1 MDKLSRQEW
10 ENALE
15 KIAVGAGKAWLE
27 DMRSKENYDADELG
41 QKGVHDRVLMR
52 LMEEYPYE
60 KVSNSDIK
68 ALEKT
73 KTLDWANF
81 VNGVGGDPRAVRE
94 KSDIDKYL
102 PLLKGVAKEGQD
114 WYSIGADALKYRAA
128 NEFGFPYTKEGFAE
142 FLGNLGNY
150 QKMYDRG
157 QLVKEMDD
165 KYPVRSTIAKLM
177 FPTAYKGIENAVA
190 DPDNSDL
197 SAAQAAGL
205 TGLDALVDAGQFLAP
220 SVQMPGSYFARRAL
234 ANATADA
241 VLQGALEAGR
251 QAGGASIADVEP
263 DYVSVPIATIT
274 AGATRPALIGT
285 SQQMLSGFTGPGAT
299 SFREGIAG
307 SMRVGNPVVQERQA
321 LADGIDLY
329 NSMLKREASLT
340 GGPVIPGVN
349 QRTVVLDLPGK
360 KKVGQAQAADMLRGV
375 LDPLKGK
382 RTVKETVSP
391 DGVRTTE
398 FFEGPVP
405 ESGPIDKERLLDLYD
420 NLYPGFS
427 GELKNGKFVV
437 SGKTGRVAAV
447 GDPENSATMAKINKF
462 LTPKTEEILRTVIP
476 RKMAELEGMNKAY
489 RAGMRVGTVLGDVG
503 GRVEPVIKVNPLNPF
518 VSDSPLSDR
527 PDAYKDTQWYQNLS
541 DRSKAIVDAVFTGK
555 QSGN

>member
-60 KVSNSDIK
+60 KISNSDIK

-73 KTLDWANF
+73 KALDWANF
-81 VNGVGGDPRAVRE
+81 VNRVGGDPRAVRE
-94 KSDIDKYL
+94 KPDIDKYL

-114 WYSIGADALKYRAA
+114 WYSIPAESLKYMAS
-128 NEFGFPYTKEGFAE
+128 NEYGFPYTKEGFAE
-142 FLGNLGNY
+142 FLGNLGEY

-157 QLVKEMDD
+157 QVVKEMDD
-165 KYPVRSTIAKLM
+165 KYPVRSTIAKLI

-190 DPDNSDL
+190 DPENHDL
-197 SAAQAAGL
+197 SAVQAAGL
-205 TGLDALVDAGQFLAP
+205 TGLDGIVDLGQFISP

-251 QAGGASIADVEP
+251 QAGGASIADVDP
-263 DYVSVPIATIT
+263 DYVSVPLATIT

-285 SQQMLSGFTGPGAT
+285 TQQLLSGFTGPAAT
-299 SFREGIAG
+299 SFRRGMMA
-307 SMRVGNPVVQERQA
+307 SMKAGNPVFHERQA
-321 LADGIDLY
+321 LEDGIDLY
-329 NSMLKREASLT
+329 NSMLKRESNLANSK
-340 GGPVIPGVN
+340 PIPGVN
-349 QRTVVLDLPGK
+349 PKTVVLDLAEK
-360 KKVGQAQAADMLRGV
+360 KKIGQAESADKLRSV
-375 LDPLKGK
+375 LDPLRGK
-382 RTVKETVSP
+382 ITVKETVSP
-391 DGVRTTE
+391 NGARTTDI
-398 FFEGPVP
+398 FEGPVP
-405 ESGPIDKERLLDLYD
+405 EKGAINKEKLLNLYD
-420 NLYPGFS
+420 KLYPGFS
-427 GELKNGKFVV
+427 GELKNGKVAISDQV
-437 SGKTGRVAAV
+437 GRVAAV
-447 GDPENSATMAKINKF
+447 ADKENSATMKKINKF

-476 RKMAELEGMNKAY
+476 SKMSELEGMNNAY
-489 RAGMRVGTVLGDVG
+489 RNGLWWGNLLGDVG
-503 GRVEPVIKVNPLNPF
+503 GRVEPTIKLNPLNPF

-527 PDAYKDTQWYQNLS
+527 PGAYKDTQWYQNLS
-541 DRSKAIVDAVFTGK
+541 DRSKAIVDAVYTGK

>member
-1 MDKLSRQEW
+1 MNKLSRQEW

-41 QKGVHDRVLMR
+41 QKGVHDRVLTR

-73 KTLDWANF
+73 KALDWANF
-81 VNGVGGDPRAVRE
+81 VNRVGGDPRAVRE
-94 KSDIDKYL
+94 KPDIDKYL

-114 WYSIGADALKYRAA
+114 WYSIGADALKYMAS
-128 NEFGFPYTKEGFAE
+128 NEYGFPYTKEGFAE

-157 QLVKEMDD
+157 QLVKEMDEE
-165 KYPVRSTIAKLM
+165 YPVRSTIAKLI
-177 FPTAYKGIENAVA
+177 FPTAYKGINNAVA

-205 TGLDALVDAGQFLAP
+205 TGLDGIVDLGQFLAP

-251 QAGGASIADVEP
+251 QAGGASIADVDP
-263 DYVSVPIATIT
+263 DYVSVPLATIT

-285 SQQMLSGFTGPGAT
+285 TQQLLSGFTGPAAT
-299 SFREGIAG
+299 SFRRGMMA
-307 SMRVGNPVVQERQA
+307 SMKAGNPVFHERQA
-321 LADGIDLY
+321 LEDGIDLY
-329 NSMLKREASLT
+329 NSLLKREANLAKS
-340 GGPVIPGVN
+340 PSVPGVN
-349 QRTVVLDLPGK
+349 PKTVVLDLPGK
-360 KKVGQAQAADMLRGV
+360 KRIGSAESADKLRGV
-375 LDPLKGK
+375 LDPLRGK

-391 DGVRTTE
+391 NGSRTTD
-398 FFEGPVP
+398 FFEGPAP
-405 ESGPIDKERLLDLYD
+405 EFGAINKEKLLNLYD

-437 SGKTGRVAAV
+437 SDKTGRVAAV
-447 GDPENSATMAKINKF
+447 SDKENSATMAKINKF

-476 RKMAELEGMNKAY
+476 SKMSELEGMNNAY
-489 RAGMRVGTVLGDVG
+489 RNGLWWGNLLGDVG
-503 GRVEPVIKVNPLNPF
+503 GRVEPTIKVNPLNPF

-527 PDAYKDTQWYQNLS
+527 PGAYKDTQWYQNLS
-541 DRSKAIVDAVFTGK
+541 DRSKAIVDAVYTGK

>member
-1 MDKLSRQEW
+1 MDKLSRYEW

-27 DMRSKENYDADELG
+27 DMRSKENYDADEIG

-52 LMEEYPYE
+52 LMEEYPYD

-73 KTLDWANF
+73 KALDWANF
-81 VNGVGGDPRAVRE
+81 VNRVGGDPRAVRE
-94 KSDIDKYL
+94 KADIDKYL
-102 PLLKGVAKEGQD
+102 PLLNGVAKEGQD

-165 KYPVRSTIAKLM
+165 KYPVRSTIAKLL
-177 FPTAYKGIENAVA
+177 FPTAYKGINNAVA

-285 SQQMLSGFTGPGAT
+285 SQQMLSGFTGPGAN

-340 GGPVIPGVN
+340 QDVN
-349 QRTVVLDLPGK
+349 PRTIVLDLPGK
-360 KKVGQAQAADMLRGV
+360 KKVDQAQAADRLRSV

-382 RTVKETVSP
+382 ITVKETVSP
-391 DGVRTTE
+391 DGVRTTD
-398 FFEGPVP
+398 FFEGPAP
-405 ESGPIDKERLLDLYD
+405 ESGAINKKRLLTLYD
-420 NLYPGFS
+420 KLYPGFS
-427 GELKNGKFVV
+427 GELKDGKFVV
-437 SGKTGRVAAV
+437 SGKTDRVAAV
-447 GDPENSATMAKINKF
+447 GDSENSATMAKINKY

-476 RKMAELEGMNKAY
+476 RKMAELEGMNNAY

>member
-73 KTLDWANF
+73 KALDWANF
-81 VNGVGGDPRAVRE
+81 VNRVGGDPRAVRE
-94 KSDIDKYL
+94 KPDIDKYL

-114 WYSIGADALKYRAA
+114 WYSIPAESLKYKAA
-128 NEFGFPYTKEGFAE
+128 NEYGFPYTKEGFAE
-142 FLGNLGNY
+142 FLGNLGEY

-165 KYPVRSTIAKLM
+165 KYPVRSTIAKLI

-190 DPDNSDL
+190 DPENHDL
-197 SAAQAAGL
+197 SAVQAAGL
-205 TGLDALVDAGQFLAP
+205 TGLDGIVDLGQFIAP

-251 QAGGASIADVEP
+251 QAGGASIADVDP
-263 DYVSVPIATIT
+263 DYVSVPLATIT

-285 SQQMLSGFTGPGAT
+285 TQQLLSGFTGPTAT
-299 SFREGIAG
+299 SFRRGMMA
-307 SMRVGNPVVQERQA
+307 SMKAGNPVFHERQA
-321 LADGIDLY
+321 LEDGIDLY

-340 GGPVIPGVN
+340 GGPLPPGVN
-349 QRTVVLDLPGK
+349 PRTVVLDLPGK
-360 KKVGQAQAADMLRGV
+360 KKVGQAQSADMLRGV
-375 LDPLKGK
+375 LDPLRGK
-382 RTVKETVSP
+382 ITVKETVGPGGS
-391 DGVRTTE
+391 RSTE
-398 FFEGPVP
+398 FIEGPVP
-405 ESGPIDKERLLDLYD
+405 EFGAINKEKLLNLYD

-427 GELKNGKFVV
+427 GELKNGKVAISDKV
-437 SGKTGRVAAV
+437 GSVAAV
-447 GDPENSATMAKINKF
+447 SDKGNSATMTKINKY

-476 RKMAELEGMNKAY
+476 SKMAELEGMNNAY
-489 RAGMRVGTVLGDVG
+489 RNGLWWGNLLGDVG
-503 GRVEPVIKVNPLNPF
+503 GRVEPTIKLNPLNPF

>member
-10 ENALE
+10 ENSLE

-27 DMRSKENYDADELG
+27 DMKSKGNYGANEAG
-41 QKGVHDRVLMR
+41 QKAVHDKVLMR

-60 KVSNSDIK
+60 TVTNSEIMD
-68 ALEKT
+68 LDKT
-73 KTLDWANF
+73 KGLDWVNF
-81 VNGVGGDPRAVRE
+81 VNNVGGDPRVRE
-94 KSDIDKYL
+94 KADFDKYL
-102 PLLKGVAKEGQD
+102 PLLKGVAEEGKD
-114 WYSIGADALKYRAA
+114 WYSIPAESLKYKAA
-128 NEFGFPYTKEGFAE
+128 NEYGFPYTKEGFSE
-142 FLGNLGNY
+142 FLGKLGDY

-157 QLVKEMDD
+157 QVVKEMDEE
-165 KYPVRSTIAKLM
+165 YPVRSTIAKLL

-190 DPDNSDL
+190 DPENHDL
-197 SAAQAAGL
+197 SAVQAAGL
-205 TGLDALVDAGQFLAP
+205 TGLDGIVDLGQFLAP
-220 SVQMPGSYFARRAL
+220 SVKMPVSFFTRRAL

-241 VLQGALEAGR
+241 ILQGVLEAGR
-251 QAGGASIADVEP
+251 QGGGASIADVDP
-263 DYVSVPIATIT
+263 DYVSVPLATIT

-285 SQQMLSGFTGPGAT
+285 AQQLLSGFTGPRAS
-299 SFREGIAG
+299 SFRRGLSA
-307 SMRVGNPVVQERQA
+307 SMETGNPVVMERQA
-321 LADGIDLY
+321 LEDGIDLY

-340 GGPVIPGVN
+340 GGPVPPGVN
-349 QRTVVLDLPGK
+349 PRTIVLDLPGK

-391 DGVRTTE
+391 DGVRTTD

-405 ESGPIDKERLLDLYD
+405 ESGPIDKERLLALYD
-420 NLYPGFS
+420 KLYPGFS
-427 GELKNGKFVV
+427 GELKNGKCVV

-462 LTPKTEEILRTVIP
+462 LTPKTESILRSVIP
-476 RKMAELEGMNKAY
+476 SKMAELEGMDKAY
-489 RAGMRVGTVLGDVG
+489 KNGLWFGNLLGNIG
-503 GRVEPVIKVNPLNPF
+503 GRVEPTIKVNPLNPF

-527 PDAYKDTQWYQNLS
+527 PGAYKDTQWY
-541 DRSKAIVDAVFTGK
+541 DRLGDEYKKIVDAAFGK